1 MKLKHNSISIFK
13 SDNISQKEIKSEKIK
28 ILLRK

>member
-1 MKLKHNSISIFK
+1 MKLKHNSISIYK
-13 SDNISQKEIKSEKIK
+13 TDDISHKEIKSEKIK